1 MRLTTEKSDAE
12 VSRVSGMGGSWAF
25 DGFDPPY
32 TGNGF
37 TKSTDPV
44 VPDSSLAPKS
54 EIADGAEIWSV
65 MKDGTQVLDAVYRDS
80 KGWVKVQ

>member
-1 MRLTTEKSDAE
+1 MRFTTEKSDAE

-32 TGNGF
+32 TGNGC

-65 MKDGTQVLDAVYRDS
+65 RKDGTQVLDAVYRDS